1 VRRIDLPTLRA
12 AAWTGMALVRARRS
26 LKRRGFAGAS
36 VAAPPALPAHARRGV
51 LALLRRTPATCLER
65 ALVLQRWDAAHGAPV
80 DVVIGVTAPTAP
92 GGGFRAHAWLATETG
107 PATAPYR
114 EIHRLPA

>member
-1 VRRIDLPTLRA
+1 MRRLDLPTLRA
-12 AAWTGMALVRARRS
+12 ALWAALALVRAHRS
-26 LKRRGFAGAS
+26 LRRRGLAGAR

-65 ALVLQRWDAAHGAPV
+65 ALVLQRWDAAHGQPV
-80 DVVIGVTAPTAP
+80 DVVIGVTSPSA
-92 GGGFRAHAWLATETG
+92 GGGFRAHAWLANEADG
-107 PATAPYR
+107 MTAAYR